1 MPTLPAE
8 LLNLI
13 VVFQPLFTKPT
24 WEHAQTL
31 LLGALL
37 SRGKRTVSACLR
49 VVGLSEEKHF
59 QNYHRA
65 LNRAKW
71 DSLQASKIL
80 FGLIVLLL
88 PAGGPVVIG
97 ADDTIER
104 RRGRKIKGV
113 GCYRDPVA
121 SSHKNL
127 VKCFGLKW
135 LSLMLC
141 VRLPFANRVWALPF
155 LTVLC
160 RAEQEGQKQK
170 IWRTHR
176 RRNSG
181 RKKQG
186 RAKAEAKRRAVAFK
200 ALPKSTPR
208 QHKTSVDILM
218 ILVKLLHRWLPERL
232 IVLTAD
238 GGYAAVKL
246 ALLCAG
252 TANLE
257 LVTRLRW
264 NAALYHPPA
273 PQPAGKSGPKPLK
286 GARQRSLK
294 VWAARG
300 DTPWE
305 EGEVAWYGGGR
316 KTMKFFSRT
325 ALWQTEG
332 EAPVAIRYVITRD
345 PEGKLRDE
353 VFATTKLD
361 ATPEQIIEWFVMRWP
376 VEVTFEEA
384 RAHLGM
390 ETQRQW
396 SNLAIARTTPCLLGL
411 FSLVVLLT
419 LRLHPD
425 GRVPVLTAAWYEKA
439 EATFSDCLFLARKH
453 LWRSFEYDQS
463 TQDADRVYFSA
474 QAWNHL
480 LSCLAGAA

>member
-13 VVFQPLFTKPT
+13 VVFQPQFTKPS
-24 WEHAQTL
+24 WEYAKTL

-37 SRGKRTVSACLR
+37 ARGKRTVTACLR
-49 VVGLSEEKHF
+49 VVGLSDEKHF
-59 QNYHRA
+59 QNYHRL

-71 DSLQASKIL
+71 NTLLVSKIL
-80 FGLIVLLL
+80 FGLIVALV
-88 PAGGPVVIG
+88 PGVIVIA

-104 RRGRKIKGV
+104 RRGRKINGV

-121 SSHKNL
+121 SSHKLL

-135 LSLMLC
+135 LSMMVL
-141 VRLPFANRVWALPF
+141 VRLPWSSRIWALPF

-160 RAEQEGQKQK
+160 RAKQK
-170 IWRTHR
+170 GQQQKVWRSHR
-176 RRNSG
+176 RRP
-181 RKKQG
+181 RKNKKG
-186 RAKAEAKRRAVAFK
+186 KRKAAAQKKAAQ

-208 QHKTSVDILM
+208 QHKTAVDILM
-218 ILVKLLHRWLPERL
+218 ILIRLVHRWLPQRL
-232 IVLTAD
+232 VVLVVD

-252 TANLE
+252 TPNLA
-257 LVTRLRW
+257 LVMRFHSD
-264 NAALYHPPA
+264 ALLYDRPG

-286 GARQRSLK
+286 GARQLSPERR
-294 VWAARG
+294 AAHP
-300 DTPWE
+300 DTAWE
-305 EGEVAWYGGGR
+305 EKEVIWYRGEKKRMRLY
-316 KTMKFFSRT
+316 SQT

-332 EAPVAIRYVITRD
+332 EAPVEIRYLIARD
-345 PEGKLRDE
+345 PEGKLDDE
-353 VFATTKLD
+353 FFATTKLD
-361 ATPEQIIEWFVMRWP
+361 ATSEQILEWVVMRWSA
-376 VEVTFEEA
+376 EVTFEEA

-396 SNLAIARTTPCLLGL
+396 SDLAIARTTPCLLGL

-425 GRVPVLTAAWYEKA
+425 GKVPVLTSAWYEKA
-439 EATFSDCLFLARKH
+439 EATFSDCLFLVRRH
-453 LWRSFEYDQS
+453 LWRSIEYTES
-463 TQDADRVYFSA
+463 GRRAGPVYLPVNI
-474 QAWNHL
+474 WEHL